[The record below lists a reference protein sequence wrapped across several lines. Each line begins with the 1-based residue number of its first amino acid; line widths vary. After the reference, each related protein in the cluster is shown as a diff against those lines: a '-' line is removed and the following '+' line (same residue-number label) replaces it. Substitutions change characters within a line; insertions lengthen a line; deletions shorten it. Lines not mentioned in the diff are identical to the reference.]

1 MFAEHC
7 YTTDASITTFRSAL
21 CNDLVDLEVRM
32 FKIIAKFATENMG
45 KKAVFKCGQV
55 KNFYIAWRGV
65 LRKTNIWKTEVQ
77 ARLLSSNNAFLHVQV
92 VQSR

>member
-21 CNDLVDLEVRM
+21 CNDLVDLEATM

-45 KKAVFKCGQV
+45 TKVCFQV
-55 KNFYIAWRGV
+55 WTRQKFLYCMKRGTQKDKYLKN
-65 LRKTNIWKTEVQ
+65 
-77 ARLLSSNNAFLHVQV
+77 
-92 VQSR
+92 